1 MKNKKILIGIVMA
14 VVLLIVIVCVG
25 LNSKETKQETKE
37 KLGTLY
43 KFNVEDFNYKL
54 LGKLFYNIKYTGKS
68 NGIGLETSAM
78 FELNSDLTCS
88 YYANVKF
95 NNGDSIRVS
104 QNSCSYVITDD
115 NDLILNADVKN
126 IHYDSANDNV
136 TTTNESMNVNGSF
149 SDDYKYL
156 TIENLKYTNMDYSML
171 LDKNV
176 NEILFDATAKD
187 LYNIDGIKIVNDE
200 DGEPIKLDL
209 TTFDVKTDTIN
220 NVYDGMLSNK
230 FFGIKYVKD
239 IEVNH
244 LDKLLNDNKY
254 SILYISQDGCSYCDD
269 YEEELLKVIP
279 YYQIY
284 INRINTSSI
293 SNKED
298 EEKLNHFI
306 FDKALIKRFGT
317 PATFIIGKGE
327 IKDSF
332 IGAEKNNNIRKF
344 FKDNGFIN
352 N

>member
-68 NGIGLETSAM
+68 NGIGLETNAM
-78 FELNSDLTCS
+78 FQLNSDLTCFYS
-88 YYANVKF
+88 ANVKF

-115 NDLILNADVKN
+115 NGLILNADVKN

-171 LDKNV
+171 LDKNI

-187 LYNIDGIKIVNDE
+187 LYDMDGNKIMDNEGE
-200 DGEPIKLDL
+200 DPIKLDL
-209 TTFDVKTDTIN
+209 TNFDVKTDTIN
-220 NVYDGMLSNK
+220 NVYEGMLSNK

-239 IEVNH
+239 IKVSDIDTL
-244 LDKLLNDNKY
+244 LDNDEY

-284 INRINTSSI
+284 INRINISI
-293 SNKED
+293 LND
-298 EEKLNHFI
+298 EENDKLKSFI
-306 FDKALIKRFGT
+306 FDKALVEKFGT
-317 PATFIIGKGE
+317 PGTFIIGKGE
-327 IKDSF
+327 VKDKF
-332 IGAEKNNNIRKF
+332 VGAEKNNYIRKF
-344 FKDNGFIN
+344 FKKNGFIN
-352 N
+352 D

>member
-25 LNSKETKQETKE
+25 LNSKETKQEPKE
-37 KLGTLY
+37 KLGILY

-68 NGIGLETSAM
+68 NGIGLETNAM
-78 FELNSDLTCS
+78 FQLNSDLTCF

-95 NNGDSIRVS
+95 NNGDSIGVS
-104 QNSCSYVITDD
+104 QNNCSYVITDD

-156 TIENLKYTNMDYSML
+156 TIENLKYTNVDYSML

-187 LYNIDGIKIVNDE
+187 LYDMDGNKIMDNEGE
-200 DGEPIKLDL
+200 DPIKLDL
-209 TTFDVKTDTIN
+209 TNFDVKTDTIN
-220 NVYDGMLSNK
+220 NVYEGMLSNK

-239 IEVNH
+239 IKVSDIDTL
-244 LDKLLNDNKY
+244 LDNDEY

-284 INRINTSSI
+284 INRINISI
-293 SNKED
+293 LND
-298 EEKLNHFI
+298 EENDKLKSFI
-306 FDKALIKRFGT
+306 FDKALVEKFGT
-317 PATFIIGKGE
+317 PGTFIIGKGE
-327 IKDSF
+327 VKDKF
-332 IGAEKNNNIRKF
+332 VGAEKNNYIRKF
-344 FKDNGFIN
+344 FKKNGFIN
-352 N
+352 D